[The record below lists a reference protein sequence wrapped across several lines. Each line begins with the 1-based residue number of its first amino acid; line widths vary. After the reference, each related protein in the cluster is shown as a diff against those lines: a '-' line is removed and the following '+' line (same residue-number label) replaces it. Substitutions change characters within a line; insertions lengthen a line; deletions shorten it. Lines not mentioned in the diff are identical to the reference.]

1 MKTKSIFAVILIAL
15 FSTNAEITIRDIMGN
30 VVKKEKVLTNET
42 EVVLDVKD
50 LASGTYT
57 IMISNDKTRVTKKLI
72 KR

>member
-1 MKTKSIFAVILIAL
+1 M
-15 FSTNAEITIRDIMGN
+15 MGN
-30 VVKKEKVLTNET
+30 VVKKEKVLANET
-42 EVVLDVKD
+42 EVVLDVKN

>member
-30 VVKKEKVLTNET
+30 VVKKEKVLANET

>member
-15 FSTNAEITIRDIMGN
+15 FSSNAEMTIRDIMGN
-30 VVKKEKVLTNET
+30 VVKKEKVLANET
-42 EVVLDVKD
+42 EVVLDVKN